1 MSGLIKKV
9 AYLPVRLIA
18 MLAGFICLL
27 NIPIL
32 FVFNV
37 NHKSIEFHFSQ
48 YKEYVLNN
56 LTWLVH
62 VDQYPSIL
70 RFFEGDGME
79 KYFYTMTILSVSLL
93 VVILI
98 GMFAATTI
106 MLMPLSFRKRLSGFI
121 DFTTT
126 APDLLIVFLLQYLV
140 IFLYKTFHIKLFQL
154 YEGNYTEP
162 YFMPIVIVSFV
173 PTIFL
178 VQFLLREFANEEQQD
193 YVLFAIAKG
202 TPLKTL
208 YTKHIIRNIIP
219 LLLIHLRT
227 VIWFLLSSIIVVEY
241 LFNIHGYVDVLR
253 SMYGTRAISFVFGF
267 LLFAVPVIIA
277 NIIAK
282 IVMMSKNRKGTSSV

>member
-1 MSGLIKKV
+1 MIKKV

-27 NIPIL
+27 NIPFL
-32 FVFNV
+32 LVFNV
-37 NHKSIEFHFSQ
+37 YQKSIEFHFSQ

-56 LTWLVH
+56 LTWLIH
-62 VDQYPSIL
+62 VDEYPSIL
-70 RFFEGDGME
+70 RFFEGDGMD

-93 VVILI
+93 IVILI
-98 GMFAATTI
+98 GMFVATTI

-154 YEGNYTEP
+154 YGGNYTEP

-193 YVLFAIAKG
+193 YVLFARAKG
-202 TPLKTL
+202 TPLKTI
-208 YTKHIIRNIIP
+208 YMKHIIRNIIP

-227 VIWFLLSSIIVVEY
+227 IIWFLLSSIIVVEY

-253 SMYGTRAISFVFGF
+253 SMYGTKAISFVFGF

-282 IVMMSKNRKGTSSV
+282 IVMLSKNRKGTSSI